1 MGLVVP
7 TARFPKVVVATASLL
22 LEMRRDFAEPEEGVD
37 LIVTA
42 Q

>member
-1 MGLVVP
+1 MGLAVSM
-7 TARFPKVVVATASLL
+7 ARFLEVVAATESLL
-22 LEMRRDFAEPEEGVD
+22 LEMRRDFAEPQEGVD